1 MWSSKAL
8 TVSVF
13 FALVITT
20 LLLNACGAGSRS
32 NSGTSAGSGGSGG
45 ATGTGAPGSTGVSGG
60 AFGTATTD
68 QQLKTV
74 DYATHLTS
82 PWSLK
87 FAPDGRLFFTEQPG
101 RLRVIANG
109 AVVPT
114 PVLDLTSQTVGG
126 EGGTTGM
133 DLDPGFAS
141 NNRVYL
147 HYCSASP
154 AQCQVVRVVI
164 NGNSGTIDKVL
175 LTYPVSSGQFD
186 HTGGRLK
193 VGPDNLLYL
202 STGDHTDAQS
212 AQDLTSWNGK
222 ILRMNL
228 DGTPAAGNPF
238 PQNPYVYS
246 YGHRDPQGLAW
257 DSSGQ
262 LYETEHGPTSNDE
275 VNIIHAGGNY
285 GWPNCVGLCNNPAYV
300 DPVKLFSPQTVP
312 PSGAVFY
319 EGSTIAGWND
329 TMLFAVLGLDGNTDA
344 HHVHQLKFD
353 RPGGTNVVFEQE
365 LWANKFGR
373 IRDVTEGPDGFLYF
387 STSNMGGSQS
397 SQAGPNDDRIIQA
410 HP

>member
-1 MWSSKAL
+1 MRLARFFPTFAVTIL
-8 TVSVF
+8 TLA
-13 FALVITT
+13 FAG
-20 LLLNACGAGSRS
+20 C
-32 NSGTSAGSGGSGG
+32 GTSTQHGGS
-45 ATGTGAPGSTGVSGG
+45 PGSPNSPTGGGGNPVS
-60 AFGTATTD
+60 D

-74 DYATHLTS
+74 DYATHLTT
-82 PWSLK
+82 PWSLA

-101 RLRVIANG
+101 RLRVIENG
-109 AVVPT
+109 TVVPT
-114 PVLDLTSQTVGG
+114 PVLDLTAQTVGG

-133 DLDPGFAS
+133 DLDPNFAS
-141 NNRVYL
+141 NNQIYL
-147 HYCSASP
+147 HYCSPNP
-154 AQCQVVRVVI
+154 AQCQVVRVVV
-164 NGNSGTIDKVL
+164 NGNTGTIDKVL
-175 LTYPVSSGQFD
+175 LTYPVNTGQFD

-193 VGPDNLLYL
+193 VGPDGLLYL

-212 AQDLTSWNGK
+212 AQDPSSWNGK

-285 GWPNCVGLCNNPAYV
+285 GWPSCVGICHNPAYI

-312 PSGAVFY
+312 PSGAMFY
-319 EGSTIAGWND
+319 HGSTIPDWDG
-329 TMLFAVLGLDGNTDA
+329 TMLFAVLGLDGNTNA

-353 RPGGTNVVFEQE
+353 RPGGTNVVFEQV

-373 IRDVTEGPDGFLYF
+373 IRDVTEGPEGFLYF
-387 STSNMGGSQS
+387 STSNVGGSQS

>member
-1 MWSSKAL
+1 MSRSKA
-8 TVSVF
+8 SV
-13 FALVITT
+13 ALSIMAVAAM
-20 LLLNACGAGSRS
+20 LLVNACGSGSRS
-32 NSGTSAGSGGSGG
+32 TPSSTSTGSGGSGG
-45 ATGTGAPGSTGVSGG
+45 TSGPGGSGG
-60 AFGTATTD
+60 SGASSVATD
-68 QQLKTV
+68 QQLTTV
-74 DYATHLTS
+74 DYAINLTS

-87 FAPDGRLFFTEQPG
+87 FAPDGRLFFTERAG
-101 RLRVIANG
+101 HLRVIANG
-109 AVVPT
+109 TLVPT

-133 DLDPGFAS
+133 DLDPNFAT
-141 NNRVYL
+141 NHLIYL
-147 HYCSASP
+147 HYCSAGP
-154 AQCQVVRVVI
+154 AQCQVVRVVV
-164 NGNSGTIDKVL
+164 NGNTGTIDKVL
-175 LTYPVSSGQFD
+175 LTYPISTGDFD

-202 STGDHTDAQS
+202 TTGDHADAPS
-212 AQDLTSWNGK
+212 AQDSTSWNGK

-275 VNIIHAGGNY
+275 VNIIHAGANY
-285 GWPNCVGLCNNPAYV
+285 GWPNCVGICHNPAYT
-300 DPVKLFSPQTVP
+300 DPVKLFSPETVP

-319 EGSTIAGWND
+319 QGSTIPGWDN
-329 TMLFAVLGLDGNTDA
+329 TMLFAVLGLVGNTNA

-353 RPGGTNVVFEQE
+353 TPGGTNVVFEQE
-365 LWANKFGR
+365 LWANKFAR

-387 STSNMGGSQS
+387 ATSNMGGSQTS
-397 SQAGPNDDRIIQA
+397 LAAPNDDRIIQA

>member
-1 MWSSKAL
+1 MFRLKILPAL
-8 TVSVF
+8 FLVA
-13 FALVITT
+13 ALAIM
-20 LLLNACGAGSRS
+20 LMFIACGSS
-32 NSGTSAGSGGSGG
+32 SQPTMSAPGPGSGGGG
-45 ATGTGAPGSTGVSGG
+45 GTTAG
-60 AFGTATTD
+60 GTATPATD
-68 QQLKTV
+68 QQLTTV
-74 DYATHLTS
+74 EYATGLTT

-101 RLRVIANG
+101 RLRVIENG
-109 AVVPT
+109 TLVPM
-114 PVLDLTSQTVGG
+114 PVLDLTSKTVGG

-133 DLDPGFAS
+133 DLDPGFAT
-141 NNRVYL
+141 NNQLYL

-154 AQCQVVRVVI
+154 AQCQVVRVIV
-164 NGNSGTIDKVL
+164 NGDTGTIDKVL
-175 LTYPVSSGQFD
+175 LTYPVSTGNFD

-202 STGDHTDAQS
+202 STGDHTDSQS
-212 AQDLTSWNGK
+212 AQDLSSWNGK

-228 DGTPAAGNPF
+228 DGTAAAGNPF
-238 PQNPYVYS
+238 AQNPFVYS

-262 LYETEHGPTSNDE
+262 LYETEHGPTANDE

-285 GWPNCVGLCNNPAYV
+285 GWPTCVGICQNPAFV
-300 DPVKLFSPQTVP
+300 DPVKLFSSQTMP

-319 EGSTIAGWND
+319 QGTTIPGWSNSL
-329 TMLFAVLGLDGNTDA
+329 LFAVLGLDSNMDA
-344 HHVHQLKFD
+344 HQVHQLQFD
-353 RPGGTNVVFEQE
+353 NPGGTNVVFEQE

-387 STSNMGGSQS
+387 STSNVGSSQS
-397 SQAGPNDDRIIQA
+397 SHPGANDDRIIQA